1 MLVVGGPVMASD
13 YNVYVMIEKDYMHK
27 LLVILLSIIIT
38 VLQLNI
44 FSFSSFEEYLLAVTL
59 MH

>member
-1 MLVVGGPVMASD
+1 
-13 YNVYVMIEKDYMHK
+13 MHK

-38 VLQLNI
+38 VLQINI

-59 MH
+59 ADALNSLSKVGLTHTKTLAS